1 MSYRYYSFFFLPR
14 VASRYPDSFPSLD
27 PISAALPLPLR
38 LLTFLPL
45 LPLPCHSFRFAR
57 FVVSRFVFAF
67 DSSLERTDRALSHGG
82 DSFIPVARKLP
93 RKGERTPSR
102 TTASGELAG
111 AQEIVLLILLR
122 RGRDSCAVPSAFLH
136 LARASFFFLFLSVCR
151 VLLPR

>member
-1 MSYRYYSFFFLPR
+1 MSYRFISFFSSSTRRVALPR
-14 VASRYPDSFPSLD
+14 FFSFPRPDFCGS
-27 PISAALPLPLR
+27 LPLPLR
-38 LLTFLPL
+38 LLTLPL
-45 LPLPCHSFRFAR
+45 LPLPCHSFRFAP

-67 DSSLERTDRALSHGG
+67 GSSLERTDRALSHGG

-102 TTASGELAG
+102 TSGELAG

-122 RGRDSCAVPSAFLH
+122 RGRDSCALCLPRFFIL
-136 LARASFFFLFLSVCR
+136 LARVFFFLFLSVCR